1 MLLSS
6 GKNLPPNAS
15 PLASGGTPAKSSPSA
30 TEHTPSLRIMRKIKA
45 HQANTA
51 ARDRG
56 LLEYTRL
63 TKLMTV
69 ALRLLPLLLAK
80 DPCTSSGWWK
90 DA

>member
-1 MLLSS
+1 
-6 GKNLPPNAS
+6 
-15 PLASGGTPAKSSPSA
+15 
-30 TEHTPSLRIMRKIKA
+30 MRKIKA

-69 ALRLLPLLLAK
+69 ALRLLLLLLAK